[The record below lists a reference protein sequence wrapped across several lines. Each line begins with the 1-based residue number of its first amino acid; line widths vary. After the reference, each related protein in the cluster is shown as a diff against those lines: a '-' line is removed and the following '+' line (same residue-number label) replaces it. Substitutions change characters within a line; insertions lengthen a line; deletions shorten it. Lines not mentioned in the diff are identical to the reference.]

1 VLDFTPAVVDFAER
15 VKELSGGQLRV
26 EAVNEWGGSATD
38 AEQQVVND
46 VAAGEID
53 LGWVGTRVF
62 DTLGVASFQ
71 ALTAPLLIDSYALE
85 GAVIGSGITA
95 QMLRGIDGLGVAGL
109 AVLPDGLRKP
119 IGVAGPLVAP
129 ADWRGITFGT
139 LRSNGQVQAIRA
151 LGAAPAQVFGEER
164 VQRLHAGT
172 IQGFETSVWIHQH
185 NPALIPLAPYVT
197 ANVTLWPQ
205 MDVLLA
211 NPKRLAALT
220 GEQREWLEQAA
231 RYAAGHSETLAAM
244 DARRLGD
251 SCMGGARFAQAS
263 DTDLAAL
270 EAAFAPVYAKL
281 RQQPETKAFIDRIQA
296 LKRSTRPEP
305 ALAIPSGCTGAA
317 PQRPTAAAGAATDR
331 LNGTYR
337 YQLTQKD
344 ADAVGDTD
352 TGYPSV
358 TTIRLRDGEFKGGCF
373 GSIGGTYTVDD
384 DRITFHSLLFD
395 ADFTVTFSVDDR
407 GSLRLTPVPP
417 MDAGDAFN
425 CFYKPW
431 QKID

>member
-1 VLDFTPAVVDFAER
+1 
-15 VKELSGGQLRV
+15 
-26 EAVNEWGGSATD
+26 
-38 AEQQVVND
+38 
-46 VAAGEID
+46 
-53 LGWVGTRVF
+53 
-62 DTLGVASFQ
+62 
-71 ALTAPLLIDSYALE
+71 
-85 GAVIGSGITA
+85 
-95 QMLRGIDGLGVAGL
+95 
-109 AVLPDGLRKP
+109 
-119 IGVAGPLVAP
+119 
-129 ADWRGITFGT
+129 
-139 LRSNGQVQAIRA
+139 
-151 LGAAPAQVFGEER
+151 
-164 VQRLHAGT
+164 
-172 IQGFETSVWIHQH
+172 
-185 NPALIPLAPYVT
+185 
-197 ANVTLWPQ
+197 
-205 MDVLLA
+205 
-211 NPKRLAALT
+211 
-220 GEQREWLEQAA
+220 
-231 RYAAGHSETLAAM
+231 M
-244 DARRLGD
+244 DAGRLGD

-305 ALAIPSGCTGAA
+305 ALTIPSGCTGAA
-317 PQRPTAAAGAATDR
+317 PQRPTAAAGTATDR

-373 GSIGGTYTVDD
+373 GPTGGSYTVDD

-407 GSLRLTPVPP
+407 GNLRLTPVPP